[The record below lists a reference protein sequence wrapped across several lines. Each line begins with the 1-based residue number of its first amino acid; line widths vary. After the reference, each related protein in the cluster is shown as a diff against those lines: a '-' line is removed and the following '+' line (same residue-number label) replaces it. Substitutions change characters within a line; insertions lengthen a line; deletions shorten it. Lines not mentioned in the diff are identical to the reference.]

1 MVCVDGLWLGTWA
14 RFIAGNRLAPFV
26 PTPPEVCRRLLQLGR
41 LRPGERL
48 VDLGCGDGRLLHAAV
63 DDFGAAGATGYE
75 LNSALVRIARETA
88 TAKGMGGG
96 VSASGCSAGCSAATA
111 RVVVHEADARQA
123 AADGSLDTAD
133 LVTLFLSTQGNKALL
148 PMLRQGLRPGARVV
162 SFHWEMPPELQPSEI
177 VRMAKT
183 GAAVY
188 LYENVGDGTASSRIS
203 TL

>member
-48 VDLGCGDGRLLHAAV
+48 VDLGCGDGRLLLSAV

-75 LNSALVRIARETA
+75 LNSALVRIARKAA
-88 TAKGMGGG
+88 TAKGMSGHAVGGG
-96 VSASGCSAGCSAATA
+96 GFSAAP

-123 AADGSLDTAD
+123 AADGSLATAD
-133 LVTLFLSTQGNKALL
+133 LVTLFLSTQGNRALL
-148 PMLRQGLRPGARVV
+148 PMLRKGLRPEARVV
-162 SFHWEMPPELQPSEI
+162 SFHWEMPPEIQPSEV
-177 VRMAKT
+177 VRMPKT

-188 LYENVGDGTASSRIS
+188 LYENVGDGDWAASLRA
-203 TL
+203 